1 MNTQSPAVNAH
12 RWITLHRYFLNASR
26 NKSLFEQELEA
37 GRAGEPHALIH
48 LLLWYGCLYT
58 VVEGYRE
65 EGISDVLT
73 HALLQ
78 DDTKVQLL
86 RRCRNAVFHYAK
98 DYIDPRVDAVFSA
111 DGFVSWVR
119 DLHAALSTFFLAEH
133 PAESLHSNI
142 ALGRA

>member
-1 MNTQSPAVNAH
+1 MPPAVNAH

-48 LLLWYGCLYT
+48 LLLWYGCLFT

-65 EGISDVLT
+65 EGVSDVLT
-73 HALLQ
+73 NALLQ

-86 RRCRNAVFHYAK
+86 RRSRHAVYHYAK
-98 DYIDPRVDAVFSA
+98 DDLAPRVDAVFSA

-119 DLHAALSTFFLAEH
+119 DLHAALSTFFLGEC
-133 PAESLHSNI
+133 PA
-142 ALGRA
+142 